1 MGPEIV
7 ETVIYLTNIVICAII
22 ATLVTDAWQRGQ
34 HHSSMLYWMI
44 AAWIMLTADILFACR
59 PVLPTAVGRVL
70 PTLLVTMGQATLLVG
85 ARLHSELSS
94 SRRLATA
101 FVVCH
106 AVLLVGFYYWDPS
119 SPLRRISNGLIWA
132 TLAFLSARAL
142 SQSTAVFWRSY
153 TSPAK
158 VFYAHG
164 VFHLLRLGLGFL
176 PVSESSGVGHTFVN
190 IIGDLEVS
198 FFMVALFVGLLIA
211 HLKQRNEALTSAL
224 AEVQTLSGLLPI
236 CAWCKKVRDDDGYWK
251 QVEDYFR
258 SHSQIRFSHG
268 MCNDCADEFRKD
280 STELTGGRKG

>member
-22 ATLVTDAWQRGQ
+22 ATLVTDAWRRGQ
-34 HHSSMLYWMI
+34 HHSSMRYWMI
-44 AAWIMLTADILFACR
+44 AAWIMLAADILFASR
-59 PVLPTAVGRVL
+59 PLLPPSVGRTL

-85 ARLHSELSS
+85 ARIHSELPS
-94 SRRLATA
+94 SRRLAFA
-101 FVVCH
+101 FVLSH
-106 AVLLVGFYYWDPS
+106 AVLLFGFYYWDPS

-132 TLAFLSARAL
+132 TLAFMSAQAL
-142 SQSTAVFWRSY
+142 RQSTAVFWSSF

-158 VFYAHG
+158 VFLAHG
-164 VFHLLRLGLGFL
+164 SFHLVRLGLGFL
-176 PVSESSGVGHTFVN
+176 PVSESSELGHTFIN

-280 STELTGGRKG
+280 STDLTTGKQS